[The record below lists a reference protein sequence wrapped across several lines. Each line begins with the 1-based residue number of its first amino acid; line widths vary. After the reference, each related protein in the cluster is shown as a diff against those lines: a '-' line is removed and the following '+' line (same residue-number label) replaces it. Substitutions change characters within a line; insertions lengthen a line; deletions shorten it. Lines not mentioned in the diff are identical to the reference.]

1 MKVAN
6 VKAKLK
12 TVDTADVNATMMVPL
27 EWQTQLSVLFYCI
40 MHLQGSSVAT
50 SLF

>member
-12 TVDTADVNATMMVPL
+12 TVNTADVNATMMVPL
-27 EWQTQLSVLFYCI
+27 E
-40 MHLQGSSVAT
+40 
-50 SLF
+50 